1 MWRDRLIEIK
11 KEKGITTKMISES
24 SGISVET
31 ITRMF
36 NASHSNESPR
46 IDTIVDVCRA
56 LGVEPW
62 EVFYIG
68 DRSFVA
74 LQAEI
79 VELRSERDRLL
90 AENGALSAKVDAMRD
105 KIDALK
111 DEIIDTHR
119 HYIKQG
125 KDVRT

>member
-11 KEKGITTKMISES
+11 KEKGMTTKMISES

-31 ITRMF
+31 ITRML
-36 NASHSNESPR
+36 NSRSTKESPR
-46 IDTIVDVCRA
+46 VDTVIGVCNA
-56 LGVEPW
+56 LGVDVW
-62 EVFYIG
+62 EIFYMG

-79 VELRSERDRLL
+79 CLIKAERDDLL
-90 AENGALSAKVDAMRD
+90 AANGALREKLDEMRD
-105 KIDALK
+105 KIDSLK
-111 DEIIDTHR
+111 DEIIETHR

-125 KDVRT
+125 RT